1 MNSAL
6 RLLILCLSLFAIPAF
21 AQNEKPPQAYV
32 DAMDALRQADYKR
45 AADHFRQ
52 AITERPSMVSAHYY
66 LGLALYKQ
74 EVYGEA
80 LDAYQELVKLDPN
93 NILAH
98 YQIAKIHLTNNDYSP
113 AVEEYRWLKSL
124 SEKKP
129 DTPAEVKGKLLP
141 DKFGEPISDWQKQ
154 YAGEL
159 AQYLLDLIPRETAE
173 QFQLPVSQIVYATPL
188 VPSACLKPASR
199 PSAPGDLN
207 QKSPLSGIP
216 PVGDPRGVPAPP
228 PKPGA
233 AGDSNQKVQ
242 PGSSVEPMSQNLRP
256 TILYREKA
264 KYTEVARINTV
275 QGSVILSVVF
285 SEEGKITN
293 IRVVRCLPDGLT
305 QNATAAAQKIRFNPA
320 VKNGSPVSVR
330 GTLEFYF
337 NLY

>member
-52 AITERPSMVSAHYY
+52 AIAERPSMVSAHYY
-66 LGLALYKQ
+66 LGLSLYKQ

-80 LDAYQELVKLDPN
+80 LDAYQALVKLDPN

-98 YQIAKIHLTNNDYSP
+98 YQIAKIHLMNNDYSP

-124 SEKKP
+124 SETKS
-129 DTPAEVKGKLLP
+129 DAPAEVRGKLLP

-154 YAGEL
+154 CAGEL

-173 QFQLPVSQIVYATPL
+173 QFQLPVSQIASAMPTGA
-188 VPSACLKPASR
+188 PSCLKPASR
-199 PSAPGDLN
+199 PSASGSPN
-207 QKSPLSGIP
+207 QT
-216 PVGDPRGVPAPP
+216 P
-228 PKPGA
+228 PKPSFPSERIA
-233 AGDSNQKVQ
+233 DRSI
-242 PGSSVEPMSQNLRP
+242 EPMTFNLRP
-256 TILYREKA
+256 VITYREKA

-275 QGSVILSVVF
+275 QGSVVLSVVF
-285 SEEGKITN
+285 GVEGKITD

-305 QNATAAAQKIRFNPA
+305 QKAIAAAQAIRFNPA
-320 VKNGSPVSVR
+320 VKNGAPVSVR
-330 GTLEFYF
+330 GTLDFSF